1 MIWWRYKMSQY
12 MKLIGQKAK
21 KASLTKINTRIKNKV
36 LKRYASLLDKEKN
49 FIIKANTKDVKFA
62 LEKGLKNNLI
72 DRLTIDQKK
81 LNNIKNS
88 INKIAKLKDPVDN
101 ILEKWSRPNGL
112 RIKRVSIP
120 IGVIG
125 IIYESRPNV
134 TSDVAGLCFKS
145 GNAVI
150 LKGGSEAINTNK
162 ILAKLFR
169 KALKENKIDE
179 NYIQF
184 VDSKDRKMVDFML
197 SKMKNY
203 IDVIIPRGGK
213 NLVKRVQEFSSV
225 PIIGHLE
232 GLCHTFIDKDAQLKM
247 AINIIYNA
255 KLRNT
260 SICGATET
268 ILLHEK
274 IIKRFCNPILKK
286 LEENNCKIYGD
297 HFLKKYYKGK
307 IYPAKEKDWSTEYLA
322 AIVSVKTVKNCK
334 DAIRHIN
341 KYGTMHTDS
350 IVTKNKKTARMFLK
364 NVKSSIAMQN
374 TSTQFADGG
383 EFGFGGE
390 VGISTNTLPPRGPVG
405 LGQLISYKYE
415 VISNGQTRK

>member
-1 MIWWRYKMSQY
+1 MIKY
-12 MKLIGQKAK
+12 MNLIGQNAK
-21 KASLTKINTRIKNKV
+21 KASLEKINTKTKNKV
-36 LKRYASLLDKEKN
+36 LKRYALLLHKEKSS
-49 FIIKANTKDVKFA
+49 IIIENTKDIKFA
-62 LEKGLKNNLI
+62 LKKGLKKNLI
-72 DRLTIDQKK
+72 DRLTINHKK
-81 LNNIKNS
+81 LDNIKAS
-88 INKIAKLKDPVDN
+88 INKIIKLKDPVDN

-112 RIKRVSIP
+112 KIKRVSIP

-125 IIYESRPNV
+125 VIYESRPNV
-134 TSDVAGLCFKS
+134 TSDVASLCFKS
-145 GNAVI
+145 GNALI

-169 KALKENKIDE
+169 KALKENKVNE
-179 NYIQF
+179 NFIQF
-184 VDSKDRKMVDFML
+184 VDSKNRKMVDYML
-197 SKMKNY
+197 SKMKDY

-213 NLVKRVQEFSSV
+213 NLVKRVQEFSTV

-232 GLCHTFIDKDAQLKM
+232 GLCHTFVDKDAELKM
-247 AINIIYNA
+247 AIDIIYNA

-274 IIKRFCNPILKK
+274 IVKKFCNPILKK
-286 LEENNCKIYGD
+286 LEENDCKIYGD
-297 HFLKKYYKGK
+297 RFSSKHYRGK
-307 IYPAKEKDWSTEYLA
+307 ISAAREKDWSTEYLA
-322 AIVSVKTVKNCK
+322 SKISVKTVKNCEE
-334 DAIRHIN
+334 AIKHIN

-350 IVTKNKKTARMFLK
+350 IITKNKKTAKKFLK
-364 NVKSSIAMQN
+364 NVKSSIAMHN

-415 VISNGQTRK
+415 IVSNGKIRK

>member
-1 MIWWRYKMSQY
+1 MSQY
-12 MKLIGQKAK
+12 MSLIGQNAK
-21 KASLTKINTRIKNKV
+21 KASLSKINNKIKNKV
-36 LKRYASLLDKEKN
+36 LKKYAFLLDKEKN
-49 FIIKANTKDVKFA
+49 SILKANTKDVKLA
-62 LEKGLKNNLI
+62 LKNGLKNNLI

-88 INKIAKLKDPVDN
+88 INNIAKLKDPVDN
-101 ILEKWSRPNGL
+101 ILKRWRRPNGL
-112 RIKRVSIP
+112 KINRVSIP

-169 KALKENKIDE
+169 VALKENKVNE
-179 NYIQF
+179 NFIQF

-197 SKMKNY
+197 SKMKGF
-203 IDVIIPRGGK
+203 IDIIIPRGGK
-213 NLVKRVQEFSSV
+213 NLVKRVQRFSSV

-232 GLCHTFIDKDAQLKM
+232 GLCHTFIDKDAELKM
-247 AINIIYNA
+247 ATNIVYNA

-274 IIKRFCNPILKK
+274 IVKKFCNPILKK
-286 LEENNCKIYGD
+286 LEDSNCKIYGD
-297 HFLKKYYKGK
+297 RFLKKYYKGRV
-307 IYPAKEKDWSTEYLA
+307 YPAKEKDWSTEYLA
-322 AIVSVKTVKNCK
+322 AIVSVKTVKNCEA
-334 DAIRHIN
+334 AINHIN

-350 IVTKNKKTARMFLK
+350 IITKNKKTAQKFLK
-364 NVKSSIAMQN
+364 NVKSSIAMHN

-405 LGQLISYKYE
+405 LEQLVSYKYE
-415 VISNGQTRK
+415 IVSNGQTRK

>member
-1 MIWWRYKMSQY
+1 MSRYMS
-12 MKLIGQKAK
+12 LIGQKAR
-21 KASLTKINTRIKNKV
+21 KASLKKINTKIKNKV
-36 LKRYASLLDKEKN
+36 LKRYALLLDKEKN
-49 FIIKANTKDVKFA
+49 SIIEANKKDIKLA
-62 LEKGLKNNLI
+62 LKKKLKNNLI
-72 DRLTIDQKK
+72 DRLSINQKK
-81 LNNIKNS
+81 LSNIKNS
-88 INKIAKLKDPVDN
+88 VKKIAKLKDPVDS

-112 RIKRVSIP
+112 KINRVSIP

-125 IIYESRPNV
+125 VIYESRPNV
-134 TSDVAGLCFKS
+134 TSDVASLCFKS

-150 LKGGSEAINTNK
+150 LKGGSETMSTNK
-162 ILAKLFR
+162 ILVRLFR
-169 KALKENKIDE
+169 KALKENKVNEDF
-179 NYIQF
+179 IQF
-184 VDSKDRKMVDFML
+184 VDSRDRKMVDFML
-197 SKMKNY
+197 SKMKDY

-232 GLCHTFIDKDAQLKM
+232 GLCHTFVDKDAELKM
-247 AINIIYNA
+247 ATNIIYNA

-268 ILLHEK
+268 ILFHEK
-274 IIKRFCNPILKK
+274 IAKKFCVPILKK

-297 HFLKKYYKGK
+297 HFLRKYYNGK

-322 AIVSVKTVKNCK
+322 ATVSVKTVKNCE
-334 DAIRHIN
+334 DAINHIN

-350 IVTKNKKTARMFLK
+350 IVTKNKKTAQKFLK
-364 NVKSSIAMQN
+364 NVKSSIAMHN

-390 VGISTNTLPPRGPVG
+390 VGISTNKLPPRGPVG
-405 LGQLISYKYE
+405 LWQLISYKYE
-415 VISNGQTRK
+415 VVSDGQTRK